1 MTDFHAA
8 RGIAHGAGIA
18 APSTT
23 ELVELADAPGRTLAT
38 DLVAT
43 APLPGFAS
51 AAMDGWV
58 VAGDGPWMLGDAI
71 KAGDDIPTE
80 QLAIGDARPIS
91 TGAPLPPGAAR
102 VIRSERGDV
111 SGSTLAE
118 VEPDSRRNIREAG
131 EEAAPG
137 DVLVEAGLPLTP
149 PRIALAA
156 AAGYDVLSVI
166 VPPAVRLLVLGDEVI
181 ERGTPIPGRV
191 RDVFSPSLPAV
202 LGELGTLRLGHVGD
216 SLEDTI
222 AAFRDTPEPLLVTTG
237 GSARGPAD
245 HVRVSLH
252 ALGAELLLDGIRMR
266 PGHPLMLA
274 RLASGTLVL
283 SLPGNPL
290 AAYVGLVAIGG
301 ALVDGMLARSL
312 PPLDRTTLAEAVSGG
327 PVDPAGGG
335 HPDALRRLPTP
346 HQGSGMLRGLAAA
359 DLLAVIPPAGA
370 VAGESVEYLPLPW

>member
-8 RGIAHGAGIA
+8 REIAHGAGVA

-80 QLAIGDARPIS
+80 RLAIGDARPIS

-102 VIRSERGDV
+102 VIRSERGEV

-118 VEPDSRRNIREAG
+118 VEPDSRRHIREAG

-156 AAGYDVLSVI
+156 AAGYDVIPVI

-181 ERGTPIPGRV
+181 DRGTPDPGPR
-191 RDVFSPSLPAV
+191 
-202 LGELGTLRLGHVGD
+202 
-216 SLEDTI
+216 
-222 AAFRDTPEPLLVTTG
+222 
-237 GSARGPAD
+237 ARC
-245 HVRVSLH
+245 
-252 ALGAELLLDGIRMR
+252 
-266 PGHPLMLA
+266 
-274 RLASGTLVL
+274 
-283 SLPGNPL
+283 
-290 AAYVGLVAIGG
+290 
-301 ALVDGMLARSL
+301 
-312 PPLDRTTLAEAVSGG
+312 
-327 PVDPAGGG
+327 
-335 HPDALRRLPTP
+335 
-346 HQGSGMLRGLAAA
+346 
-359 DLLAVIPPAGA
+359 LLAVAARRSRRAGHPPARPGRRFA
-370 VAGESVEYLPLPW
+370 RGHDRRVPGHRRAAARHHGRERPRVRPTTCGRACTRSVPSCCSTASGCDRGTRSCWRGWSRAPWC